1 MVKIKFKAQSWSID
15 VALGVLVFIVAFFI
29 VYALS
34 GSNPNEKASSL
45 KQDASVVIKQVS
57 SQQEL
62 NDLKSSSYKDLKQKF
77 KVDGDFCIYLEDEKG
92 NLIPMGNQR
101 GIGSSDI
108 TLAGLPCQ

>member
-1 MVKIKFKAQSWSID
+1 MVKIKSKAQSWSID
-15 VALGVLVFIVAFFI
+15 VALGALVFIVAFFI
-29 VYALS
+29 VHALS

-45 KQDASVVIKQVS
+45 KQDGSVVIKQVS

-62 NDLKSSSYKDLKQKF
+62 NDLKGSSYDELKRKF
-77 KVDGDFCIYLEDEKG
+77 KVEGDFCIYLEDDKG
-92 NLIPMGNQR
+92 NLIPIGEQR